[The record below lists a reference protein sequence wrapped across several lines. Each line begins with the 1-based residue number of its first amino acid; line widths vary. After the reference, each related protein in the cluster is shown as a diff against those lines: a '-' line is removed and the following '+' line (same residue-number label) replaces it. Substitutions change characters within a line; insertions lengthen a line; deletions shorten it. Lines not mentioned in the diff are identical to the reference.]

1 MVQQRRGLITQG
13 YFLTVVET
21 NEELFLEIKDTGSS
35 HSGSAEKSLTSIH
48 ENAGSIPSL
57 AQWVKD
63 PALLCAVLQ
72 VPDAAQIWRC
82 CGYSSNSTP
91 CLGTSVCCGCGPNM
105 TKEKRKREKEIKDT
119 KNETHS
125 ILWPVLGC
133 LVLVHWATGPLWSF
147 SETRPKLKGEQRMGL
162 ETRAN
167 SDFHPSSSSSGPR
180 GSAVFPYF
188 PPRV

>member
-35 HSGSAEKSLTSIH
+35 HSGSAEESLTSIH

-105 TKEKRKREKEIKDT
+105 TKEKRKRKKEIKDT
-119 KNETHS
+119 KNERMKH
-125 ILWPVLGC
+125 IRYFGQC
-133 LVLVHWATGPLWSF
+133 LDALYWFTGQPDL
-147 SETRPKLKGEQRMGL
+147 
-162 ETRAN
+162 
-167 SDFHPSSSSSGPR
+167 SGRFQKPD
-180 GSAVFPYF
+180 PN
-188 PPRV
+188 